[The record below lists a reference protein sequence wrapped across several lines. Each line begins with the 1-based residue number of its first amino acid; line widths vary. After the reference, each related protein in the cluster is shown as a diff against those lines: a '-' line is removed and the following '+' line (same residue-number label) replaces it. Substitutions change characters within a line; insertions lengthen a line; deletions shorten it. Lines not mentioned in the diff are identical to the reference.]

1 MGAQAGLNLDPGSSW
16 GALVNIVSSQDMLR
30 TRVVPMD
37 PDGSFLIQ
45 KLEETPGI
53 IGARMPAD
61 GLYLQQST
69 IDVIRQWIQ
78 NGAPMN

>member
-1 MGAQAGLNLDPGSSW
+1 M
-16 GALVNIVSSQDMLR
+16 MR
-30 TRVVPMD
+30 TRVIATD

-45 KLEETPGI
+45 KLEGAMGI

-61 GLYLQQST
+61 GPPYLQQAT

-78 NGAPMN
+78 NGAPNN